1 MDFWLLFDM
10 VRGVSARFRRENGE
24 EGDGC
29 AWFACSI
36 LELAGKMGGVWS
48 KEENGRSN
56 GGVWCFLELVF
67 CWRRKVGREGG
78 SWVGFSGF
86 VSSSELRRILGWWQP
101 KKTID

>member
-56 GGVWCFLELVF
+56 GGVWCFLEWCSAGEERWGGKEVCGLV
-67 CWRRKVGREGG
+67 
-78 SWVGFSGF
+78 SPAS
-86 VSSSELRRILGWWQP
+86 
-101 KKTID
+101 